1 MSSSRSLL
9 GLRLLQLVRPVL
21 IIAALRYFDVGMAA
35 QYVAMLGVYVIAL
48 EIYNVVAPSDRLY
61 LPESSVADLVA
72 VVRRRAQYAAL
83 VVPISALVMVVWVGL
98 SWVVAGILAFLSCL
112 NAFSTA
118 LSAYLYGRVPAR
130 ALRVAEVASWL
141 VQLAAVLLLLLGGS
155 VLWGFVAYALEQTV
169 RAAFLAW
176 FCERGTLLQDH
187 RLSTGA
193 QTSMQSVSAMA
204 LEGLTLTAANH
215 VHRVPFVVA
224 VGQIDPL
231 FVVAAQVSA
240 AVYNVLIGVSSR
252 LPVPAR
258 YGLYLVAA
266 LGLIAGFLLAGHLTA
281 PRLRL
286 LAQTGLLCALAV
298 LHGGVMTHI
307 PGQAGM
313 GAYRGSRWF
322 LIAGLAAVIGVGS
335 TLSHVAFLASPLVLI
350 LAGMIFSRR
359 SHAKV

>member
-21 IIAALRYFDVGMAA
+21 IIAALRYFDVGMAV

-48 EIYNVVAPSDRLY
+48 EVYNVVAPSDRLY
-61 LPESSVADLVA
+61 LPESSAVDLLA
-72 VVRRRAQYAAL
+72 VMRRRTQYAAL
-83 VVPISALVMVVWVGL
+83 VVPMSALVMVVWVGL
-98 SWVVAGILAFLSCL
+98 SWASAGILAFLSCL

-130 ALRVAEVASWL
+130 ALRMAEVASWL
-141 VQLAAVLLLLLGGS
+141 VQLTAVLLLLLGGS

-169 RAAFLAW
+169 RAALLAW
-176 FCERGTLLQDH
+176 FCERDTWLRDRKLP
-187 RLSTGA
+187 TGA
-193 QTSMQSVSAMA
+193 QTDKQSVSAMA

-215 VHRVPFVVA
+215 VHRIPFVVA
-224 VGQIDPL
+224 VGQVDPL
-231 FVVAAQVSA
+231 FVLAAQVSA

-258 YGLYLVAA
+258 YGLYLMIAV
-266 LGLIAGFLLAGHLTA
+266 GLIAGFLLAGHVTDH
-281 PRLRL
+281 RLRL
-286 LAQTGLLCALAV
+286 LGQTGLLCVLAV
-298 LHGGVMTHI
+298 LHGAVMTHI

-313 GAYRGSRWF
+313 VTHGVSRWF
-322 LIAGLAAVIGVGS
+322 LIGGLMAVIGLGA
-335 TLSHVAFLASPLVLI
+335 TLSPVAFLGSPLVLI

-359 SHAKV
+359 RDAKV